1 MANPVVYDKAKWHY
15 GGDYPADFP
24 ISQAF
29 VHTGMF
35 LAWIVDHDLYSPE
48 FAEEFAQEIAAVKTR
63 TMSGAQLL
71 EAADGVFADDMLS
84 EEGNAFTR
92 DYFDFEHG
100 AYLSDYQETLG
111 ANLPSLYHVQ
121 DTWENY
127 DKLRAVIDRRY
138 ADWRRRR

>member
-1 MANPVVYDKAKWHY
+1 
-15 GGDYPADFP
+15 
-24 ISQAF
+24 
-29 VHTGMF
+29 
-35 LAWIVDHDLYSPE
+35 
-48 FAEEFAQEIAAVKTR
+48 
-63 TMSGAQLL
+63 
-71 EAADGVFADDMLS
+71 MLS

-100 AYLSDYQETLG
+100 AYSSDYQETLG